1 MEKTIQNNKQN
12 SALNE
17 NLPTVLIVEDDAAL
31 NRLMHITLER
41 EGFKTHQVTNGA
53 DALLA
58 ARTMRDGIILLDY
71 CLPDMNATQIMTT
84 LREEKIETPVI
95 ITTGNGDEK
104 IAVEMMKMGAR
115 DYIVKEPNY
124 FDKLPRI
131 INNTFE
137 KIASEKELASVEEA
151 LRKSEAKYRELY
163 ENMLDA
169 FVMVDMEGA
178 VIEFN
183 QAYLIMV
190 GYSAEEIRKL
200 TYIDLTPEKWR
211 QFEKEIVANQIVK
224 RGYSDVYE
232 KEYRRKD
239 GSVFPIELRTVL
251 LKDGA
256 GKPAG
261 MWAIIRDITEHK
273 QAEEK
278 QKKLEDQ
285 LRQSQK
291 LEAIGQ
297 LSSGVAHDFNNMLGA
312 IMGHAELLKR
322 ALNPGSPLLNH
333 SDVIISSCLK
343 AADLTRQ
350 LLSFARKAPFEL
362 QKIDLNAFVKQV
374 AQLME
379 RTIDRSVEIVVDI
392 PVQSAFISG
401 DKNQLENALL
411 NIAINARDA
420 MPEGGH
426 ISITSETVELN
437 RIALPDGN
445 LEVKEGLYVKVS
457 MADTGT
463 GMSKEIK
470 ERIFEPFFTTKDV
483 GKGTGLGL
491 ASVYG
496 CVKQHNGYIAVESRE
511 GVGTRFDLY
520 FPIEE
525 SGQSEGQKR
534 EDRLLPGKGSLL
546 VVDDEEVFREIM
558 IDFFKPLGYT
568 IHCCADGV
576 EAIEYFR
583 VNNSTI
589 DVVILDMNMPK
600 MNGVQCFKHLKEI
613 KSGVRVIV
621 STGYGDNSE
630 QDALQKEGV
639 RMFVQKPYKAAE
651 LGEKIREL
659 MGAGG

>member
-1 MEKTIQNNKQN
+1 
-12 SALNE
+12 
-17 NLPTVLIVEDDAAL
+17 
-31 NRLMHITLER
+31 
-41 EGFKTHQVTNGA
+41 
-53 DALLA
+53 
-58 ARTMRDGIILLDY
+58 
-71 CLPDMNATQIMTT
+71 
-84 LREEKIETPVI
+84 
-95 ITTGNGDEK
+95 
-104 IAVEMMKMGAR
+104 
-115 DYIVKEPNY
+115 
-124 FDKLPRI
+124 
-131 INNTFE
+131 
-137 KIASEKELASVEEA
+137 
-151 LRKSEAKYRELY
+151 
-163 ENMLDA
+163 
-169 FVMVDMEGA
+169 
-178 VIEFN
+178 
-183 QAYLIMV
+183 
-190 GYSAEEIRKL
+190 
-200 TYIDLTPEKWR
+200 
-211 QFEKEIVANQIVK
+211 
-224 RGYSDVYE
+224 
-232 KEYRRKD
+232 
-239 GSVFPIELRTVL
+239 
-251 LKDGA
+251 
-256 GKPAG
+256 
-261 MWAIIRDITEHK
+261 
-273 QAEEK
+273 
-278 QKKLEDQ
+278 
-285 LRQSQK
+285 
-291 LEAIGQ
+291 
-297 LSSGVAHDFNNMLGA
+297 
-312 IMGHAELLKR
+312 
-322 ALNPGSPLLNH
+322 
-333 SDVIISSCLK
+333 
-343 AADLTRQ
+343 
-350 LLSFARKAPFEL
+350 
-362 QKIDLNAFVKQV
+362 
-374 AQLME
+374 
-379 RTIDRSVEIVVDI
+379 
-392 PVQSAFISG
+392 
-401 DKNQLENALL
+401 
-411 NIAINARDA
+411 